1 MVVKIKDDGL
11 IFSIC
16 IVQTDYLDLLKPSNK
31 RKITSDEIGGKTELK
46 KVRNV
51 FFFIKQS
58 DPRSEL
64 KCVLFY
70 FLLLFIHFH
79 LLKILLSIYKI
90 DKYNRLKYFFNC
102 QAKIETR
109 ALKAKRPGFTDERY
123 NETSYFFE
131 NGSCIHTYYVIQY
144 TQYLL
149 YFLFI

>member
-1 MVVKIKDDGL
+1 MLVKIKDDGL

-46 KVRNV
+46 KVSNV

-58 DPRSEL
+58 DPGSEL
-64 KCVLFY
+64 KCVLFFY

-90 DKYNRLKYFFNC
+90 DKYNMLKYFFNC
-102 QAKIETR
+102 
-109 ALKAKRPGFTDERY
+109 
-123 NETSYFFE
+123 
-131 NGSCIHTYYVIQY
+131 
-144 TQYLL
+144 
-149 YFLFI
+149 

>member
-1 MVVKIKDDGL
+1 MLVKIKDDGV

-58 DPRSEL
+58 DQRSEL
-64 KCVLFY
+64 KCVLCY

-90 DKYNRLKYFFNC
+90 DKY
-102 QAKIETR
+102 A
-109 ALKAKRPGFTDERY
+109 
-123 NETSYFFE
+123 
-131 NGSCIHTYYVIQY
+131 
-144 TQYLL
+144 
-149 YFLFI
+149 

>member
-1 MVVKIKDDGL
+1 MLVKIKDDGL

-58 DPRSEL
+58 DPGSEL

-90 DKYNRLKYFFNC
+90 DKY
-102 QAKIETR
+102 A
-109 ALKAKRPGFTDERY
+109 
-123 NETSYFFE
+123 
-131 NGSCIHTYYVIQY
+131 
-144 TQYLL
+144 
-149 YFLFI
+149 

>member
-1 MVVKIKDDGL
+1 MIYTILAIKYILVKIKDDGL

-51 FFFIKQS
+51 FFFIKQ
-58 DPRSEL
+58 RSEL
-64 KCVLFY
+64 KCVVFY

-90 DKYNRLKYFFNC
+90 DKY
-102 QAKIETR
+102 A
-109 ALKAKRPGFTDERY
+109 
-123 NETSYFFE
+123 
-131 NGSCIHTYYVIQY
+131 
-144 TQYLL
+144 
-149 YFLFI
+149 

>member
-1 MVVKIKDDGL
+1 MKDDGL

-46 KVRNV
+46 KVSNV

-58 DPRSEL
+58 DQRSEL

-79 LLKILLSIYKI
+79 LLKSLII
-90 DKYNRLKYFFNC
+90 D
-102 QAKIETR
+102 
-109 ALKAKRPGFTDERY
+109 
-123 NETSYFFE
+123 
-131 NGSCIHTYYVIQY
+131 IQGHSVRMFSVRE
-144 TQYLL
+144 L
-149 YFLFI
+149 

>member
-1 MVVKIKDDGL
+1 MLVKIKDDGL

-46 KVRNV
+46 KVSNV

-58 DPRSEL
+58 DPGSEL
-64 KCVLFY
+64 KCVLFH
-70 FLLLFIHFH
+70 FLLLFILFH

-102 QAKIETR
+102 
-109 ALKAKRPGFTDERY
+109 
-123 NETSYFFE
+123 
-131 NGSCIHTYYVIQY
+131 
-144 TQYLL
+144 
-149 YFLFI
+149 